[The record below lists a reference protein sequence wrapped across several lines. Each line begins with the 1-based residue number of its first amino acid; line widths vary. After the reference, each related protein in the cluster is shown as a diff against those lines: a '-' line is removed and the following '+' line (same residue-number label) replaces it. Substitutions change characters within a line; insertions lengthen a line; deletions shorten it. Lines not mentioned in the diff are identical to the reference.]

1 MISLLAGRYSS
12 KTRHRQDLLFFHSLK
27 MSYVIHMMEFSV
39 WLRLVWG
46 FLLPLITYYLTLDCN
61 PLLSFCVLSRILSTD
76 VIIWVLYY
84 SHVINKVFQGFSP
97 EIWTLT
103 GTSLH
108 LDSFLFESFSC
119 RFTVVLG
126 IIVLLHE
133 PISVKFELSDRWPHI
148 GIFWYTNEL
157 MVNSVTLRWS
167 DPMSSVL
174 HHLMA
179 LWDDVFGCF
188 SRLYCHIL
196 LERADFLLVTLPN
209 KPF

>member
-39 WLRLVWG
+39 WLHLVWS

-84 SHVINKVFQGFSP
+84 SHVKNKVFQGFSP

-126 IIVLLHE
+126 IRQVASHWNILVYKW
-133 PISVKFELSDRWPHI
+133 VNGKLSDFKVIRSYVLSPPPPYGSVGWR
-148 GIFWYTNEL
+148 FW
-157 MVNSVTLRWS
+157 M
-167 DPMSSVL
+167 
-174 HHLMA
+174 
-179 LWDDVFGCF
+179 FF
-188 SRLYCHIL
+188 
-196 LERADFLLVTLPN
+196 
-209 KPF
+209 